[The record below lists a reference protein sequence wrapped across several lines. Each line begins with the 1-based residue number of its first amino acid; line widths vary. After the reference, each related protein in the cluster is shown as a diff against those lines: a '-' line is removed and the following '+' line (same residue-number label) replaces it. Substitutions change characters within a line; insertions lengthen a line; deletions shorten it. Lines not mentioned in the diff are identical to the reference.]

1 MFCSFRLPTSCAV
14 FIISIKMMPQGGSM
28 GEQNIVENANES
40 SRQDFM
46 KALLEEVRALEA
58 MLEEGMVESGVSRIG
73 AEQEMFLI
81 NSASR
86 PALTALDVLEKLD
99 DERFTHELGLFNI
112 EANLSVQEFKSDCL
126 SRMESEAQEVYA
138 KARAAAHQCD
148 SEIALVGILP
158 TLTLKNLGLDSMVP
172 IPRYHA
178 LNEAFMALR
187 GHNLQFAINGTDQL
201 VVNHDNLM
209 MEACNTSFQVH
220 FQVSPAD
227 FARLYNIAQVVT
239 APLLAASVNSPILL
253 GKRLWHETRISVFE
267 YSVDARS
274 ETHQARGLKPRVHFG
289 NDWVDKSVTEIF
301 KEDIAR
307 FRVILTTETED
318 DPLAMVAQGIAPKL
332 KALCLHNGTVY
343 RWNRACYG
351 VHNGIPH
358 LRIENRVIPSGPTV
372 IDEIAN
378 TAFFVGMMAG
388 MSKEY
393 VDIREQITF
402 QDIKANFMAAARA
415 GIRAQMNWFG
425 DTHMPAR
432 KLILDELLPLAE
444 SGLQDYGVEQKD
456 IDKYLGVLKDRVS
469 TRRNGARWALESL
482 EGMNDIGTE
491 DQRMRCLVSSMVE
504 QQITGRPISEWELA
518 DFREHVGWRE
528 SYLKVSQF
536 MATDLFTVR
545 PDDIVDFAATLMDWR
560 HVRHIPVEGDDGNL
574 VGLVS
579 HRALL
584 RLVAEGRVGGEHKVT
599 VSEIMTPNPVTIG
612 SDATTVDAIRKMRTA
627 RVACLP
633 VVEKE
638 KLIGLVTEHDLI
650 VVASHLLERYL
661 DEDT

>member
-1 MFCSFRLPTSCAV
+1 
-14 FIISIKMMPQGGSM
+14 M
-28 GEQNIVENANES
+28 GEQNIEEHASES
-40 SRQDFM
+40 SRQEFM
-46 KALLEEVRALEA
+46 KSLLEEVRALEA
-58 MLEEGMVESGVSRIG
+58 MLDKGMVESGVSRIG

-81 NSASR
+81 DEAR
-86 PALTALDVLEKLD
+86 KPALTALKVLKKLD

-112 EANLSVQEFKSDCL
+112 EANLSVQELKADCL
-126 SRMESEAQEVYA
+126 RRMENEAQEVYA
-138 KARAAAHQCD
+138 KARKAAHQCD

-158 TLTLKNLGLDSMVP
+158 TLTMDDLGLDSMVP

-178 LNEAFMALR
+178 LNDAIMALR
-187 GHNLQFAINGTDQL
+187 GNDLQFTINGTDQL
-201 VVNHDNLM
+201 VVKHDNLM
-209 MEACNTSFQVH
+209 FEACNTSFQVH
-220 FQVSPAD
+220 FQVSPND
-227 FARLYNIAQVVT
+227 FARLYNIAQTVT
-239 APLLAASVNSPILL
+239 GPLLAAAVNSPLLL

-274 ETHQARGLKPRVHFG
+274 TTHQTRGLKPRVHFG
-289 NDWVDKSVTEIF
+289 NNWVDKSVTEIF

-307 FRVILTTETED
+307 FRVILTTETES

-351 VHNGIPH
+351 VHNNVPH
-358 LRIENRVIPSGPTV
+358 LRIENRVIPAGPTV

-388 MSKEY
+388 MADQY
-393 VDIREQITF
+393 GDVRELITF
-402 QDIKANFMAAARA
+402 DDIKANFLAAARG

-425 DTHMPAR
+425 DTHMPVR

-444 SGLQDYGVEQKD
+444 HGLQKYKVDQKD
-456 IDKYLGVLKDRVS
+456 IDKYLGVLHDRVS

-482 EGMNDIGTE
+482 NGMHGRGTE
-491 DQRMRCLVSSMVE
+491 DQRLRCLVGSMVE
-504 QQITGRPISEWELA
+504 QQVTGVPISEWVLA
-518 DFREHVGWRE
+518 DFCEQQDWRE

-560 HVRHIPVEGDDGNL
+560 HVRHVPVEGDDGVL

-584 RLVAEGRVGGEHKVT
+584 RLVAEGRVGGDHKVT
-599 VSEIMTPNPVTIG
+599 VKEIMTKNPVTVS
-612 SDATTVDAIRKMRTA
+612 SDATTADAIRLMRKA

-633 VVEKE
+633 VVDDG
-638 KLIGLVTEHDLI
+638 KLHGLITEHDLI
-650 VVASHLLERYL
+650 LVSSHLLERYL
-661 DEDT
+661 EDAE

>member
-1 MFCSFRLPTSCAV
+1 
-14 FIISIKMMPQGGSM
+14 M
-28 GEQNIVENANES
+28 GEQNIEVNADES
-40 SRQDFM
+40 SRQAFM
-46 KALLEEVRALEA
+46 KSLLEEVRALEA
-58 MLEEGMVESGVSRIG
+58 MLDKGMVESGVSRIG

-81 NSASR
+81 DEAR
-86 PALTALDVLEKLD
+86 KPALTGLDVLEKLD

-126 SRMESEAQEVYA
+126 SRMEAEAQEVYA
-138 KARAAAHQCD
+138 KARGAAHQCD

-158 TLTLKNLGLDSMVP
+158 TLTKENLGLDSMVP

-178 LNEAFMALR
+178 LNDAIMALR
-187 GHNLQFAINGTDQL
+187 GHDLQFTINGADQL
-201 VVNHDNLM
+201 VVKHDNLM
-209 MEACNTSFQVH
+209 LEACNTSFQVH
-220 FQVSPAD
+220 FQVSPDD

-239 APLLAASVNSPILL
+239 GPLMAAAVNSPILL

-274 ETHQARGLKPRVHFG
+274 TTHQARGLKPRVHFG
-289 NDWVDKSVTEIF
+289 NHWVDESVTEIF

-318 DPLAMVAQGIAPKL
+318 NPLAMVAQGIAPKL

-372 IDEIAN
+372 LDEIAN

-388 MSKEY
+388 MADKY
-393 VDIREQITF
+393 DDVRELITF
-402 QDIKANFMAAARA
+402 DDIKANFMAAARD

-444 SGLQDYGVEQKD
+444 HGLQKYGVNQED
-456 IDKYLGVLKDRVS
+456 IDRYLGVLRDRVT

-482 EGMNDIGTE
+482 GEMHGRGTV

-504 QQITGRPISEWELA
+504 QQTTGRPISEWVLA
-518 DFREHVGWRE
+518 DFCEQQNWRQ

-545 PDDIVDFAATLMDWR
+545 PDDIVDFAAALMDWR
-560 HVRHIPVEGDDGNL
+560 HVRHVPVEGDDGEL
-574 VGLVS
+574 VGLLS

-584 RLVAEGRVGGEHKVT
+584 RLVAEGRVGGDNKVT
-599 VSEIMTPNPVTIG
+599 VREIMTTNPVTIT
-612 SDATTVDAIRKMRTA
+612 SDATTVDAIRLMRKA

-633 VVEKE
+633 VVDDG
-638 KLIGLVTEHDLI
+638 KLHGLVTEHDLI
-650 VVASHLLERYL
+650 LVSSHLLERYL
-661 DEDT
+661 EEEK

>member
-1 MFCSFRLPTSCAV
+1 
-14 FIISIKMMPQGGSM
+14 M
-28 GEQNIVENANES
+28 GEQNIEQFASES
-40 SRQDFM
+40 DRQAFM
-46 KALLEEVRALEA
+46 KSLLEEVRALEA
-58 MLEEGMVESGVSRIG
+58 MLEKGMVESGVSRIG

-81 NSASR
+81 DEACK
-86 PALTALDVLEKLD
+86 PALTGLDVLEKLD
-99 DERFTHELGLFNI
+99 DDRFTHELGLFNI
-112 EANLSVQEFKSDCL
+112 EANLSVQKLQSDCL
-126 SRMESEAQEVYA
+126 SRMEAEAQEVYA
-138 KARAAAHQCD
+138 KAREAAHKCD

-158 TLTLKNLGLDSMVP
+158 TLTKENLGLDSMVP

-178 LNEAFMALR
+178 LNDAIMALR
-187 GHNLQFAINGTDQL
+187 GHDLQFTINGADQL
-201 VVNHDNLM
+201 VVKHDNLM
-209 MEACNTSFQVH
+209 LEACNTSFQVH
-220 FQVSPAD
+220 FQVSPHD

-239 APLLAASVNSPILL
+239 GPLLAAAVNSPVLL

-274 ETHQARGLKPRVHFG
+274 TTHQARGLKPRVHFG
-289 NDWVDKSVTEIF
+289 NHWVEDSVTEIF

-351 VHNGIPH
+351 VHKGIPH

-372 IDEIAN
+372 LDEIAN

-388 MSKEY
+388 MADQY
-393 VDIREQITF
+393 DDVRELVTF
-402 QDIKANFMAAARA
+402 DDIKANFMAAARD

-425 DTHMPAR
+425 DKHMPAR
-432 KLILDELLPLAE
+432 KLILEELLPLAE
-444 SGLQDYGVEQKD
+444 HGLNKYGVDKKD
-456 IDKYLGVLKDRVS
+456 IDRYLGVLHDRVA

-482 EGMNDIGTE
+482 NEMHGRGTD

-504 QQITGRPISEWELA
+504 QQTTGRPISEWVLA
-518 DFREHVGWRE
+518 DFCEQQNWRE

-560 HVRHIPVEGDDGNL
+560 HVRHVPVEGDDGEL

-584 RLVAEGRVGGEHKVT
+584 RLVAEGRIGREHRVT
-599 VSEIMTPNPVTIG
+599 VKEIMTRNPVTIG
-612 SDATTVDAIRKMRTA
+612 SDATTVEAIRLMRKA

-633 VVEKE
+633 VVDDG
-638 KLIGLVTEHDLI
+638 KLHGLVTEHDLI
-650 VVASHLLERYL
+650 VVSSHLLERYL
-661 DEDT
+661 TEDQ

>member
-1 MFCSFRLPTSCAV
+1 
-14 FIISIKMMPQGGSM
+14 M

-46 KALLEEVRALEA
+46 KALLGEVRALEA
-58 MLEEGMVESGVSRIG
+58 MLDKGMVESGVSRIG

-81 NSASR
+81 NNAHQ
-86 PALTALDVLEKLD
+86 PAPTALEILSNID

-126 SRMESEAQEVYA
+126 SRMEAEAQEVYA
-138 KARAAAHQCD
+138 KARTAAHRSD

-158 TLTLKNLGLDSMVP
+158 TLTMKNLGLDSMVP

-178 LNEAFMALR
+178 LNEAFMGLR
-187 GHNLQFAINGTDQL
+187 GHDLQFTINGIDQL
-201 VVNHDNLM
+201 TVNHDNLM
-209 MEACNTSFQVH
+209 LEACNTSFQVH
-220 FQVSPAD
+220 FQVSPED

-239 APLLAASVNSPILL
+239 APLLAAAVNSPILL

-274 ETHQARGLKPRVHFG
+274 TTHQARGLKPRVHFG

-307 FRVILTTETED
+307 FRVLLTTETED
-318 DPLAMVAQGIAPKL
+318 DPLAMVAQGIAPNL

-388 MSKEY
+388 MSDKY
-393 VDIREQITF
+393 DDIREQITF
-402 QDIKANFMAAARA
+402 QDVKANFMAAARA

-425 DTHMPAR
+425 DKHMPAR
-432 KLILDELLPLAE
+432 ELILDELLPLAE
-444 SGLQDYGVEQKD
+444 HGLNKYGVDQKD
-456 IDKYLGVLKDRVS
+456 IDKYLGVLRERVS
-469 TRRNGARWALESL
+469 SRRNGARWALESL
-482 EGMNDIGTE
+482 ERMKDQGTE
-491 DQRMRCLVSSMVE
+491 DQRMRCLVASMVD
-504 QQITGRPISEWELA
+504 QQTTGRPISEWELA
-518 DFREHVGWRE
+518 EYCEQLGWRE
-528 SYLKVSQF
+528 SFLEVSQF
-536 MATDLFTVR
+536 MATDLYTVR
-545 PDDIVDFAATLMDWR
+545 ADDIVDFAATLMDWR
-560 HVRHIPVEGDDGNL
+560 HVRHIPVEGDDGEL

-584 RLVAEGRVGGEHKVT
+584 RLVAEGRIGGEHKV
-599 VSEIMTPNPVTIG
+599 VVREIMRTNPITID
-612 SDATTVDAIRKMRTA
+612 SDASTVDAIRIMRES

-633 VVEKE
+633 VVEKG

-650 VVASHLLERYL
+650 VVASRLLEHHL
-661 DEDT
+661 EENK